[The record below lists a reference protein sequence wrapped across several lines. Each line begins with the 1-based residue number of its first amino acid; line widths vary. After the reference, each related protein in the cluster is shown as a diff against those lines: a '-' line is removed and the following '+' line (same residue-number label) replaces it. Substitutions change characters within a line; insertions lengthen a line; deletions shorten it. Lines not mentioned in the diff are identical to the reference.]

1 MWSHTRSM
9 TRPRGR
15 MAAVALL
22 LLAGLVAVVGTT
34 IVAGSLREYGDTNA
48 SGAVQGLR
56 DAVLSAGIV
65 LVLSG
70 VAFAVRRSPAVL
82 FAGVALVLAAVA
94 GAALAGHVA
103 VNARYASFADTP
115 DCSLGVSAD
124 DKGSA
129 VDPRVQAQLK
139 QVQAVFNQV
148 EHPAPFTG
156 TFEVGPKGCLAGLA
170 TEDLET
176 ALTFYRAELP
186 AEAWTVGEDSG
197 SRLVAT
203 WADMVLTVDAGRD
216 GAPAEVRVAVATAS

>member
-1 MWSHTRSM
+1 
-9 TRPRGR
+9 

-22 LLAGLVAVVGTT
+22 TLAGLVAVVGTT
-34 IVAGSLREYGDTNA
+34 IVAGSLRQYGDTNA

-56 DAVLSAGIV
+56 DAVLSAGLV

-70 VAFAVRRSPAVL
+70 VAFAVRRTPAVL
-82 FAGVALVLAAVA
+82 FA

-115 DCSLGVSAD
+115 DCSLDASAGAKAD
-124 DKGSA
+124 DA
-129 VDPRVQAQLK
+129 RVQAQLK

-170 TEDLET
+170 TEDLES

>member
-15 MAAVALL
+15 MAAVVLL
-22 LLAGLVAVVGTT
+22 TLAGLVAVVGTT
-34 IVAGSLREYGDTNA
+34 IVAGSLRQYGDTNA

-56 DAVLSAGIV
+56 AAVLSAGLV
-65 LVLSG
+65 LLLSG

-115 DCSLGVSAD
+115 DCSLGASAGAKAD
-124 DKGSA
+124 DA
-129 VDPRVQAQLK
+129 RLQAQLK

-170 TEDLET
+170 TEDLES